1 VRHAGSEKEQATIV
15 IPAGQTTL
23 EGLAN
28 EARRSYRTVE
38 DMVHEVIREAIV
50 TGVYQPGDRLPQDS
64 IAESIGV
71 SRIPVRA
78 ALRSLEA
85 EGFVI
90 LEPHKGATVRALSK
104 AEIAE
109 IYELRALLETYAV
122 RAVAEKITSDELEE
136 VAALSRAM
144 DDTDDTDAWD
154 EARRAFYGRLYD
166 IAERPHTAE
175 LIRRLR
181 ADVGRYWKLRR
192 ISEDHDHGHD
202 VIVKALSE
210 GRPDDAAAWLR
221 SHFTELSVKLQSLVG
236 PKPPG

>member
-1 VRHAGSEKEQATIV
+1 MTAAGES
-15 IPAGQTTL
+15 TL
-23 EGLAN
+23 EGLAS

-85 EGFVI
+85 EGFVV
-90 LEPHKGATVRALSK
+90 LEPHRGATVRALSRS
-104 AEIAE
+104 EIAE

-122 RAVAEKITSDELEE
+122 RAVAEKITEEELDE
-136 VAALSRAM
+136 VAGLSQAM
-144 DDTDDTDAWD
+144 DEAEDAETWD

-202 VIVKALSE
+202 VIVKALRE
-210 GRPDDAAAWLR
+210 DRPDDAAAWLT
-221 SHFTELSVKLQSLVG
+221 SHFSDLSAKLQSLVG
-236 PKPPG
+236 PKPAD

>member
-1 VRHAGSEKEQATIV
+1 MVTEIEEGSLEALAG
-15 IPAGQTTL
+15 
-23 EGLAN
+23 

-38 DMVHEVIREAIV
+38 DMVHEVVREAIV

-85 EGFVI
+85 EGFVV
-90 LEPHKGATVRALSK
+90 LEPHKGATVRALSA

-122 RAVAEKITSDELEE
+122 RSVAEKITDEELDR
-136 VAALSRAM
+136 VAALAAAM
-144 DDTDDTDAWD
+144 DETEDLEAWA
-154 EARRAFYGRLYD
+154 EARSAFYTMLYD

-202 VIVKALSE
+202 VIVKALRE
-210 GRPDDAAAWLR
+210 RRPDDAAEWLTA
-221 SHFTELSVKLQSLVG
+221 HFADLSDRLQRMIS
-236 PKPPG
+236 PG

>member
-1 VRHAGSEKEQATIV
+1 MIPIEESSLEALAG
-15 IPAGQTTL
+15 
-23 EGLAN
+23 

-38 DMVHEVIREAIV
+38 DMVHEVVREAIV

-85 EGFVI
+85 EGFVV
-90 LEPHKGATVRALSK
+90 LEPHKGATVRALS
-104 AEIAE
+104 ASEIEE

-122 RAVAEKITSDELEE
+122 RAVAEKITGDELDE
-136 VAALSRAM
+136 VAALALAM
-144 DDTDDTDAWD
+144 DQADDPESWD
-154 EARRAFYGRLYD
+154 EARRAFYTRLYD

-202 VIVKALSE
+202 VIVQALRD
-210 GRPDDAAAWLR
+210 GRPDDAAAFLR
-221 SHFTELSVKLQSLVG
+221 VHFADLSEKLRRLIAPQ
-236 PKPPG
+236 